1 MRNRSVLLP
10 ERQDA
15 DISVLYKRDGN
26 FFFHGA
32 HTKREKVNN
41 KSYLLKNGDIVFR
54 VKVKS

>member
-10 ERQDA
+10 ERQDT
-15 DISVLYKRDGN
+15 DISVLYKRDSN
-26 FFFHGA
+26 TFFYGA

-54 VKVKS
+54 VEMKS